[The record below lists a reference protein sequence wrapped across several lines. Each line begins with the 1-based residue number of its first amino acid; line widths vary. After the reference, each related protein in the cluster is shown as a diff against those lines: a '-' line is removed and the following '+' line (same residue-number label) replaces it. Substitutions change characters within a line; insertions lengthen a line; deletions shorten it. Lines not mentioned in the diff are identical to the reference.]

1 MDAGGRLLLAG
12 RCVARGS
19 RDGAGSEGSG
29 RCSLALRL
37 GRFLQSGLQR
47 WEG

>member
-1 MDAGGRLLLAG
+1 MDVGGRLLLAG

-19 RDGAGSEGSG
+19 LDGAGSEGSR

-37 GRFLQSGLQR
+37 GRFLQSGMQR
-47 WEG
+47 WQG